1 MTIFLRWL
9 IPPLA
14 VVVFIGFIVYG
25 ATIQNISTRT
35 MAETEVTLEAA
46 HVGAIRTH
54 LDEQGQLEQDALYL
68 DKNELLENLLA
79 EIATT
84 QKNLN
89 YKLQVSYVFVDA
101 ARNATTIDKDIRGI
115 QYRTQYIDKDG
126 TVKGTAER
134 HLTLNEME

>member
-1 MTIFLRWL
+1 M
-9 IPPLA
+9 
-14 VVVFIGFIVYG
+14 
-25 ATIQNISTRT
+25 
-35 MAETEVTLEAA
+35 
-46 HVGAIRTH
+46 
-54 LDEQGQLEQDALYL
+54 YL

-101 ARNATTIDKDIRGI
+101 ARNATTIDKDIGGI